1 MSGSNSA
8 ERKRHEPLVL
18 VETADLSEEEWL
30 DYRRRGIGGSDVSAI
45 FGTSPFRTARDLYYD
60 KLNIA
65 SVEDDEGN
73 WVAMEMGHLLE
84 PLVAKIFE
92 RKTGYRVYQ
101 IKKMFQHP
109 QYPWMLADVDYFVE
123 LPDGTTAI
131 LEIKTTNYNA
141 RDNWWM
147 NGKETVPVY
156 YESQGRHYMA
166 VTDLDRCFFCCLYGN
181 NEEEVI
187 IREVKRDFEYEAEMV
202 FLEQYFWENH
212 VQRHVPPPYTESG
225 ALIIESARKHFGP
238 ADKNAPAVAL
248 DLDMTAKL
256 MQYLRLLDEK
266 KNAEVY
272 SKEIDKDIQ
281 RLKALLIAE
290 MGTSC
295 TAVCEQ
301 EGVNYT
307 VMLALYARLNNTT
320 TSDAYWEIGEALCND
335 FHRERPNSGYEM
347 AGNQQAGTGSP
358 VSGTQTDLAGYERRG
373 ELKTVQQ
380 AERASGQEI
389 HQTLSL
395 LLAMLPLQ
403 PAHRNHLH
411 SPKRGLSDEQIDRIG
426 FKSTPPPFLCRSIT
440 ERLMKQGCK
449 VEGVP
454 GFYLDDSG
462 RWTMNFY
469 RKNAGILIPAVGY
482 DGMIHGL
489 QILLDS
495 PLKQKDD
502 PPDKSGAKY
511 IWFSSSSKNMG
522 VTSGSPVH
530 FIGNP
535 SARVVYVIEGLL
547 KADISHCLT
556 NRTFAAIAGANNTS
570 QLDTL
575 FALLAQNGTEEIIEA
590 HDMDKYSNQMTSNG
604 ASKIYLMA
612 RKNGM
617 ACRQLTWNPN
627 YKGFDDWQLAL
638 REKEQKEKEVQR
650 MNFKQQYLCG
660 KCDFTYI
667 DGCVELWHTRAE
679 KDLDLTEYL
688 GLTKEEYQIFLA
700 QGNRAL
706 KDILDSQRV
715 FRRFCIYQLC
725 LSETQTV
732 PFAFKRL
739 DALHKAGYEQP
750 PAAAYQT
757 VWSAEVCCP
766 KGQNDME
773 VLGRL
778 FLDFN
783 EHLPEDYR
791 GRPLAPSDVVELDCQ
806 GKRTYFYVNDCRD
819 FAPVRFSPF
828 LCKRLPEPAQKQE

>member
-131 LEIKTTNYNA
+131 LENKTTNYNA

-806 GKRTYFYVNDCRD
+806 GKRTYFYVNHCRD

>member
-1 MSGSNSA
+1 MNCIGTYDGTIFYNPANKFCIVSV
-8 ERKRHEPLVL
+8 K
-18 VETADLSEEEWL
+18 TADQSVPAEARSNRRYKDHLIRFTAVGYEIPRTDAVELELDGEWTKGKYGVQLQVEQWREIVPRTKNGVEGYLASGLIKGIGPKTAADIVERFGVATLDILEHQPERLLEIRGITENKLEDIRASYAENRMLQGIMTLLAPFKITPKTALKIYQYFGPTSVEILEKSPFELCQISGFGFRRVDAIVQKSGGDLHDPMRIKGAVFCALDEGKSKRGHLYISSEELEK
-30 DYRRRGIGGSDVSAI
+30 SA
-45 FGTSPFRTARDLYYD
+45 L
-60 KLNIA
+60 KLLN
-65 SVEDDEGN
+65 E
-73 WVAMEMGHLLE
+73 
-84 PLVAKIFE
+84 KI
-92 RKTGYRVYQ
+92 
-101 IKKMFQHP
+101 P
-109 QYPWMLADVDYFVE
+109 
-123 LPDGTTAI
+123 
-131 LEIKTTNYNA
+131 
-141 RDNWWM
+141 
-147 NGKETVPVY
+147 VP
-156 YESQGRHYMA
+156 E
-166 VTDLDRCFFCCLYGN
+166 
-181 NEEEVI
+181 
-187 IREVKRDFEYEAEMV
+187 
-202 FLEQYFWENH
+202 
-212 VQRHVPPPYTESG
+212 
-225 ALIIESARKHFGP
+225 
-238 ADKNAPAVAL
+238 
-248 DLDMTAKL
+248 
-256 MQYLRLLDEK
+256 LRLHQQ
-266 KNAEVY
+266 EVRDMMQEMILNGAIV
-272 SKEIDKDIQ
+272 SVKD
-281 RLKALLIAE
+281 
-290 MGTSC
+290 
-295 TAVCEQ
+295 
-301 EGVNYT
+301 
-307 VMLALYARLNNTT
+307 
-320 TSDAYWEIGEALCND
+320 
-335 FHRERPNSGYEM
+335 
-347 AGNQQAGTGSP
+347 
-358 VSGTQTDLAGYERRG
+358 
-373 ELKTVQQ
+373 
-380 AERASGQEI
+380 
-389 HQTLSL
+389 
-395 LLAMLPLQ
+395 MLPLQ

-489 QILLDS
+489 QILLDI

-502 PPDKSGAKY
+502 PPDKAGAKY

-530 FIGNP
+530 FIGDP

-556 NRTFAAIAGANNTS
+556 NRTFVAIAGANNTS

-617 ACRQLTWNPN
+617 ACRRLTWNPN

-700 QGNRAL
+700 QGNQAL

-725 LSETQTV
+725 LGETQTV
-732 PFAFKRL
+732 PFAFKQL
-739 DALHKAGYEQP
+739 DALRKAGYEQP

-778 FLDFN
+778 FLDYN